1 MISDVASL
9 NMEKIRRKINKL
21 EEQGKTVM
29 TLATAKEII
38 GAVAVADTV
47 KETSREA
54 VAKLMKMGIEVYM
67 ITGDN
72 ARTAKAIAAQIGITN
87 VLAEVLPED
96 KANEVKKLQAGGK
109 KVGMVGDGIND
120 APALAQ
126 ADLGIAM
133 GSGTDVAMETGG
145 IVIVKNDLNDV
156 VSAIQLSKE
165 TMTKIKQNMFFA
177 LFYNVIGIPIAARV
191 FAFAGLILKPELAG
205 LAMAL
210 SSISVVTNSISLKYF
225 RPGKT
230 NYLSIAA
237 PVIMVILFSFIFFE
251 FARLSSAGMK

>member
-1 MISDVASL
+1 
-9 NMEKIRRKINKL
+9 
-21 EEQGKTVM
+21 
-29 TLATAKEII
+29 
-38 GAVAVADTV
+38 
-47 KETSREA
+47 
-54 VAKLMKMGIEVYM
+54 
-67 ITGDN
+67 
-72 ARTAKAIAAQIGITN
+72 
-87 VLAEVLPED
+87 
-96 KANEVKKLQAGGK
+96 
-109 KVGMVGDGIND
+109 MVGDGIND

-145 IVIVKNDLNDV
+145 IVIVKNDLKDV

-165 TMTKIKQNMFFA
+165 TMSKIKQNMFFA

-210 SSISVVTNSISLKYF
+210 SSISVVTNSLSLKYF

-230 NYLSIAA
+230 NYLSLAA
-237 PVIMVILFSFIFFE
+237 PVIMIVLFSFIFFE
-251 FARLSSAGMK
+251 FARLSSAGMR